1 MISKHTVG
9 PRNPGHTQMGVSSY
23 INRNNKVAIFTG
35 SVTFYP
41 KITKF
46 AVEVS
51 AYKGKL
57 NFVPDVSEMPKDQ
70 SFSFLF

>member
-1 MISKHTVG
+1 
-9 PRNPGHTQMGVSSY
+9 MGVSSY

-70 SFSFLF
+70 SFSFLFWFSVDVFSHKSQNRL